1 MQTSNHAR
9 DTNVS
14 VSIAKILKSKVI
26 YIQCNVTFF
35 EVSFIFLLLSQAS
48 SDASLLNFNSRTLY
62 LRLYLLLFS
71 YLTDTPEVH
80 RNLLSS
86 ILIIG
91 KVSYSLIL
99 SNLSGMKLLRLCIFV
114 FLSLAVNLTSHV

>member
-1 MQTSNHAR
+1 MQTSNHAT

-62 LRLYLLLFS
+62 LRL
-71 YLTDTPEVH
+71 
-80 RNLLSS
+80 
-86 ILIIG
+86 
-91 KVSYSLIL
+91 
-99 SNLSGMKLLRLCIFV
+99 
-114 FLSLAVNLTSHV
+114 